1 MEVNTEDRL
10 QNINIIRQRN
20 FFAGC
25 TLLAVISN
33 FLLVAKI
40 SSTTERIIMV
50 PGITKDLAVE
60 GSIVSQ
66 SYLEET
72 ALLFASALLDLTADT
87 ISLKK
92 NIILKNASTRSEQS
106 LKSLQSYFATKEDEH
121 KKFGL
126 STFFAPKQIQVDTK
140 NLQVVI
146 EGLLTSTFGKRG
158 FEQNT
163 LKYLLSFD
171 YVGGHLKLK
180 EFTQVKPK
188 SKEPNKDQYKDKEG
202 NKDEDKSMEEGV

>member
-1 MEVNTEDRL
+1 MEVNTEDKF
-10 QNINIIRQRN
+10 QNTSIMRQRN

-25 TLLAVISN
+25 TLLAVIAN
-33 FLLVAKI
+33 FLLVVKI

-60 GSIVSQ
+60 GSVVSQ

-72 ALLFASALLDLTADT
+72 ALLFVSALLDLTADT

-92 NIILKNASTRSEQS
+92 NIILKHASAGSEQS
-106 LKSLQSYFATKEDEH
+106 LKSLQSYFADKEDEH

-126 STFFAPKQIQVDTK
+126 STFFAPKQMQVDSK

-146 EGLLTSTFGKRG
+146 EGVLTSTFGKRG

-188 SKEPNKDQYKDKEG
+188 TKEG
-202 NKDEDKSMEEGV
+202 NDQNKEEEQNKST

>member
-1 MEVNTEDRL
+1 MEVNTEGRL
-10 QNINIIRQRN
+10 QNISIIRQRN

-25 TLLAVISN
+25 TLLAVIAN

-60 GSIVSQ
+60 GSVVSQ

-72 ALLFASALLDLTADT
+72 ALLFVSALLDLTADT

-92 NIILKNASTRSEQS
+92 NIILKNTSTRSEHS
-106 LKSLQSYFATKEDEH
+106 LKSLQSYFASREDEH

-126 STFFAPKQIQVDTK
+126 STFFAPKQMQVDSK

-146 EGLLTSTFGKRG
+146 EGVLTSTSGKRG

-188 SKEPNKDQYKDKEG
+188 TKEG
-202 NKDEDKSMEEGV
+202 NDQNKEEEQNKST

>member
-10 QNINIIRQRN
+10 QNTSIMRQRN

-25 TLLAVISN
+25 TLLAVIAN
-33 FLLVAKI
+33 FLMVVKI

-60 GSIVSQ
+60 GSVVSQ

-72 ALLFASALLDLTADT
+72 ALLFVSALLDLTADT

-92 NIILKNASTRSEQS
+92 NIILKHTSAGSEQS
-106 LKSLQSYFATKEDEH
+106 LKSLQSYFADKEDEH

-126 STFFAPKQIQVDTK
+126 STFFAPKQMQVDSK

-146 EGLLTSTFGKRG
+146 EGVLTSTFGKRG

-188 SKEPNKDQYKDKEG
+188 TKEG
-202 NKDEDKSMEEGV
+202 NDQNKEEEQNKST

>member
-1 MEVNTEDRL
+1 MEIKAEDRL

-25 TLLAVISN
+25 TLLLVIAN
-33 FLLVAKI
+33 FLSAVKI
-40 SSTTERIIMV
+40 AGTAERIIMV

-60 GSIVSQ
+60 GEVVSQ

-72 ALLFASALLDLTADT
+72 SLLFASALLDLTADT
-87 ISLKK
+87 IDAKK
-92 NIILKNASTRSEQS
+92 NIILKHASTRSGQS
-106 LKSLQSYFATKEDEH
+106 LKSLQAYFAGKEEEH

-126 STFFAPKQIQVDTK
+126 STFFSPKQIHVDSK
-140 NLQVVI
+140 NLRVVI

-158 FEQNT
+158 FEQNNV
-163 LKYLLSFD
+163 KYLLSFD

-180 EFTQVKPK
+180 EFSQIKTKA
-188 SKEPNKDQYKDKEG
+188 KEAG
-202 NKDEDKSMEEGV
+202 NKDRDEEGDRSTETGV

>member
-1 MEVNTEDRL
+1 MEIKIEDIER
-10 QNINIIRQRN
+10 NIRIVRQRN

-25 TLLAVISN
+25 TALAVFASFLLAV
-33 FLLVAKI
+33 KI

-50 PGITKDLAVE
+50 PGITKELIVE

-72 ALLFASALLDLTADT
+72 ALLFASALLDLTSDT
-87 ISLKK
+87 IDAKK
-92 NIILKNASTRSEQS
+92 KIILKYASSRSEQS
-106 LKSLQSYFATKEDEH
+106 LKSLQDYFASKEDDH

-126 STFFAPKQIQVDTK
+126 STFFAPKKIAVDTK
-140 NLQVVI
+140 KLQVII

-158 FEQNT
+158 FEQNSVQ
-163 LKYLLSFD
+163 YLLNFD

-180 EFTQVKPK
+180 EFTQIKA
-188 SKEPNKDQYKDKEG
+188 KDK
-202 NKDEDKSMEEGV
+202 NKVQDKTKEAAL

>member
-10 QNINIIRQRN
+10 QNTSIMRQRN

-25 TLLAVISN
+25 TLLAVIAN
-33 FLLVAKI
+33 FLLVVKI

-60 GSIVSQ
+60 GSVVSQ

-72 ALLFASALLDLTADT
+72 ALLFVSALLDLTADT

-92 NIILKNASTRSEQS
+92 NIILKNTSTRSEHS
-106 LKSLQSYFATKEDEH
+106 LKSLQSYFASREDEH

-126 STFFAPKQIQVDTK
+126 STFFAPKQMQVDSK

-146 EGLLTSTFGKRG
+146 EGVLTSTFGKRG

-188 SKEPNKDQYKDKEG
+188 TKEG
-202 NKDEDKSMEEGV
+202 NDQGERK

>member
-1 MEVNTEDRL
+1 MEVNTEDKF
-10 QNINIIRQRN
+10 QHTSIIRQRN

-25 TLLAVISN
+25 TLLAVIAN
-33 FLLVAKI
+33 FLLVVKI

-60 GSIVSQ
+60 GSVVSQ

-72 ALLFASALLDLTADT
+72 ALLFVSALLDLTADT
-87 ISLKK
+87 IPLKK
-92 NIILKNASTRSEQS
+92 NIILKHASAGSEQS
-106 LKSLQSYFATKEDEH
+106 LKSLQSYFADKEDEH

-126 STFFAPKQIQVDTK
+126 STFFAPKQMHVDSK

-146 EGLLTSTFGKRG
+146 EGVLTSTFGKRG

-188 SKEPNKDQYKDKEG
+188 TKEG
-202 NKDEDKSMEEGV
+202 NDQNKEEEQNKST